1 MVERRQCDHGTRHHR
16 GAHDRRG
23 RSRGVPLQHRPIW
36 ILRDHTG
43 FGFGERGSETMVT
56 KPEVDSV
63 TLATVWGAL
72 RQTCYDMRHLV
83 ERTAQNY
90 LITELHDLS

>member
-1 MVERRQCDHGTRHHR
+1 MT
-16 GAHDRRG
+16 
-23 RSRGVPLQHRPIW
+23 
-36 ILRDHTG
+36 
-43 FGFGERGSETMVT
+43 T

-63 TLATVWGAL
+63 TLAIVWGAL

-90 LITELHDLS
+90 LITELHDLSVGVWAASGRTLSVPIGIAVISWGRLLL